1 MQKSV
6 REARTETS
14 WLKPDDDYEEALEQF
29 IRSIL
34 SHPPFL
40 KYIEEFIDPV
50 MKAGAFN
57 SLSVL
62 TLKIL
67 NGTVP
72 DIYQGTEI
80 WDFSLVDPDN
90 RRPVNFKARRDM
102 QMSINTL
109 DRNFLLRHLMD
120 NWQDG
125 GDKAM
130 ADTNAFKNPA

>member
-1 MQKSV
+1 
-6 REARTETS
+6 
-14 WLKPDDDYEEALEQF
+14 
-29 IRSIL
+29 
-34 SHPPFL
+34 
-40 KYIEEFIDPV
+40 

-109 DRNFLLRHLMD
+109 DRNSLLRHLMD

-125 GDKAM
+125 GIKLWL
-130 ADTNAFKNPA
+130 TQTLLKNPA